1 MKNLKMF
8 KKVSIIF
15 LGLVFAIVCSGKVF
29 AADDLFTTID
39 STNNTSN
46 SATDGNNTTNTATN
60 TNTDTNNVTN
70 GSLTTNSTNNT
81 SNTSN
86 TSNTNNSIRN
96 TSTNNTAN
104 TNRNVSNTG
113 TLAKT
118 GLPNTGAI
126 VAVVLVVCGISAIY
140 SYKKVNDYKKL

>member
-29 AADDLFTTID
+29 AADDGLFTTID

-46 SATDGNNTTNTATN
+46 SATDGNNTAN
-60 TNTDTNNVTN
+60 TNTDTNTNTDANNTAN
-70 GSLTTNSTNNT
+70 GSLTTNSA
-81 SNTSN
+81 
-86 TSNTNNSIRN
+86 SNTNNSIRN

-104 TNRNVSNTG
+104 TNRNVSNTA

-126 VAVVLVVCGISAIY
+126 IAVVLVVCGISAIY

>member
-29 AADDLFTTID
+29 AADEGLFTTID

-46 SATDGNNTTNTATN
+46 SATDGNNTANTNN
-60 TNTDTNNVTN
+60 DTNTDANNTAN
-70 GSLTTNSTNNT
+70 GSLTTNSANNT
-81 SNTSN
+81 N
-86 TSNTNNSIRN
+86 NTNNSIRN

-104 TNRNVSNTG
+104 TNRNVSNTA

-126 VAVVLVVCGISAIY
+126 IAVVLVVCGISAIY

>member
-29 AADDLFTTID
+29 AADEGLFTTID

-46 SATDGNNTTNTATN
+46 SATDGNNTANTNN
-60 TNTDTNNVTN
+60 DTNTDANNTAN
-70 GSLTTNSTNNT
+70 GSLTTNSAN
-81 SNTSN
+81 
-86 TSNTNNSIRN
+86 NTNNSIRN

-104 TNRNVSNTG
+104 TNRNVSNTA

-118 GLPNTGAI
+118 GLPNTGTI
-126 VAVVLVVCGISAIY
+126 IAVVLVVCGISAIY

>member
-29 AADDLFTTID
+29 AADDGLFTTID

-46 SATDGNNTTNTATN
+46 SATDGNNTANTNN
-60 TNTDTNNVTN
+60 DTNTDANNTAN
-70 GSLTTNSTNNT
+70 GSLTTNSAN
-81 SNTSN
+81 
-86 TSNTNNSIRN
+86 NTNNSIRN

-104 TNRNVSNTG
+104 TNRNVSNTA

-126 VAVVLVVCGISAIY
+126 IAVVLVVCGISAIY

>member
-29 AADDLFTTID
+29 AADEGLFTTID

-46 SATDGNNTTNTATN
+46 SATDGNNTAN
-60 TNTDTNNVTN
+60 TNTDTNTNTDANNTAN
-70 GSLTTNSTNNT
+70 GSLTTNSA
-81 SNTSN
+81 
-86 TSNTNNSIRN
+86 SNTNNSIRN

-104 TNRNVSNTG
+104 TNRNVSNTA

-126 VAVVLVVCGISAIY
+126 IAVVLVVCGISAIY

>member
-29 AADDLFTTID
+29 AADDGLFTTID

-46 SATDGNNTTNTATN
+46 SATDGNNTANTNN
-60 TNTDTNNVTN
+60 DTNTDANNTAN
-70 GSLTTNSTNNT
+70 GSLTTNSA
-81 SNTSN
+81 
-86 TSNTNNSIRN
+86 SNTNNSIRN

-104 TNRNVSNTG
+104 TNRNVSNTA

-126 VAVVLVVCGISAIY
+126 IAVVLVVCGISAIY

>member
-29 AADDLFTTID
+29 AADDGLFTTID

-46 SATDGNNTTNTATN
+46 SATNGNNTTNTDTNTN

-70 GSLTTNSTNNT
+70 GSLTTNSAN
-81 SNTSN
+81 N

-96 TSTNNTAN
+96 TATNNTAN

>member
-15 LGLVFAIVCSGKVF
+15 LGLVFTIVCSGKVF
-29 AADDLFTTID
+29 AADEGLFTPID
-39 STNNTSN
+39 TTNNTSN
-46 SATDGNNTTNTATN
+46 SATDGNNTPN
-60 TNTDTNNVTN
+60 TNADANNNANNNVNNNIVN
-70 GSLTTNSTNNT
+70 GSLTTNNANNA
-81 SNTSN
+81 
-86 TSNTNNSIRN
+86 NNSVRN
-96 TSTNNTAN
+96 ANESN
-104 TNRNVSNTG
+104 TNRNVSNTA

-126 VAVVLVVCGISAIY
+126 IAVVLVVCGISAIY

>member
-29 AADDLFTTID
+29 AADEGLFTTID

-46 SATDGNNTTNTATN
+46 SATDGNNTANTNN
-60 TNTDTNNVTN
+60 DTNTDANNTAN
-70 GSLTTNSTNNT
+70 GSLTTNSAN
-81 SNTSN
+81 
-86 TSNTNNSIRN
+86 NTNNSIRN

-104 TNRNVSNTG
+104 TNRNVSNTA

-126 VAVVLVVCGISAIY
+126 IAVVLVVCGISAIY

>member
-29 AADDLFTTID
+29 AADEGLFTTID

-46 SATDGNNTTNTATN
+46 SATDGNNTANTNN
-60 TNTDTNNVTN
+60 DTNTDANNTAN
-70 GSLTTNSTNNT
+70 GSLTTNSANNTNN
-81 SNTSN
+81 S
-86 TSNTNNSIRN
+86 NNSIRN

-104 TNRNVSNTG
+104 TNRNVSNTA

-126 VAVVLVVCGISAIY
+126 IAVVLVVCGISAIY

>member
-15 LGLVFAIVCSGKVF
+15 LGLVFTIVCSGKVF
-29 AADDLFTTID
+29 AADEGLFTTID
-39 STNNTSN
+39 STNNASN
-46 SATDGNNTTNTATN
+46 SATDGNNTPNTN
-60 TNTDTNNVTN
+60 TNADANNNVNNNVVN
-70 GSLTTNSTNNT
+70 GSLTTNNANNA
-81 SNTSN
+81 
-86 TSNTNNSIRN
+86 NNSVRN
-96 TSTNNTAN
+96 ANELN
-104 TNRNVSNTG
+104 TNRNASNIA

>member
-15 LGLVFAIVCSGKVF
+15 LGLVFTIVCSGKVF
-29 AADDLFTTID
+29 AADEGLFTTID
-39 STNNTSN
+39 TTNNTSN
-46 SATDGNNTTNTATN
+46 SATDGNNTAN
-60 TNTDTNNVTN
+60 TNTDTNTNTDANNTAN
-70 GSLTTNSTNNT
+70 GSLTTNSA
-81 SNTSN
+81 
-86 TSNTNNSIRN
+86 SNTNNSIRN
-96 TSTNNTAN
+96 TSTNNTSN
-104 TNRNVSNTG
+104 TNRNVSNTA

-126 VAVVLVVCGISAIY
+126 ISVVLVVCGISAIY

>member
-29 AADDLFTTID
+29 AADEGLFTTID

-46 SATDGNNTTNTATN
+46 SATDGNNTANTNN
-60 TNTDTNNVTN
+60 DTNTDANNTAN
-70 GSLTTNSTNNT
+70 GSLTTNSAN
-81 SNTSN
+81 
-86 TSNTNNSIRN
+86 NTNNSIRN
-96 TSTNNTAN
+96 TSANNTAN
-104 TNRNVSNTG
+104 TNRNVSNTA

-126 VAVVLVVCGISAIY
+126 IAVVLVVCGISAIY

>member
-15 LGLVFAIVCSGKVF
+15 LGLVFTIVCSGKVF
-29 AADDLFTTID
+29 AADEGLFTTID
-39 STNNTSN
+39 TTNNTSN
-46 SATDGNNTTNTATN
+46 SATDGNNTPN
-60 TNTDTNNVTN
+60 TNADANNNVNNNIVN
-70 GSLTTNSTNNT
+70 GSLTTNNANNA
-81 SNTSN
+81 
-86 TSNTNNSIRN
+86 NNSVRN
-96 TSTNNTAN
+96 ANESN
-104 TNRNVSNTG
+104 TNRNVSNTA

-126 VAVVLVVCGISAIY
+126 IAVVLVVCGISAIY

>member
-15 LGLVFAIVCSGKVF
+15 LWLVFTIVCSGKVF
-29 AADDLFTTID
+29 AADEGLFTTID
-39 STNNTSN
+39 TTNNTSN
-46 SATDGNNTTNTATN
+46 SATDGNNTAN
-60 TNTDTNNVTN
+60 TNTDTNTNTDANNTAN
-70 GSLTTNSTNNT
+70 GSLTTNSA
-81 SNTSN
+81 
-86 TSNTNNSIRN
+86 SNTNNSIRN
-96 TSTNNTAN
+96 TSTNNTSN
-104 TNRNVSNTG
+104 TNRNVSNTA

-126 VAVVLVVCGISAIY
+126 IAVVLVVCGISAIY

>member
-29 AADDLFTTID
+29 AADEGLFTKID

-46 SATDGNNTTNTATN
+46 SATDGNNTANTNN
-60 TNTDTNNVTN
+60 DTNTDANNTAN
-70 GSLTTNSTNNT
+70 GSLTTNSAN
-81 SNTSN
+81 
-86 TSNTNNSIRN
+86 NTNNSIRN

-104 TNRNVSNTG
+104 TNRNVSNTA

-126 VAVVLVVCGISAIY
+126 IAVVLVVCGISAIY